1 MGFIDGNAPEFFAYE
16 RWQMGWLDDEQI
28 FCQTEGEQTVTL
40 SAIETIGGVKAVM
53 IPVSETKVVVVESRR
68 RLGYDANLVKEGALV
83 YTVDTSIYSGEGALV
98 VYPILENDPYRD
110 QSPLTVGESFTI
122 DGVTITVLEATN
134 ESDTVQVTI
143 NQ

>member
-1 MGFIDGNAPEFFAYE
+1 
-16 RWQMGWLDDEQI
+16 QMGWLDDEQI

>member
-1 MGFIDGNAPEFFAYE
+1 
-16 RWQMGWLDDEQI
+16 
-28 FCQTEGEQTVTL
+28 
-40 SAIETIGGVKAVM
+40 M
-53 IPVSETKVVVVESRR
+53 IPVSETKIVVVESRR

-83 YTVDTSIYSGEGALV
+83 YTVDTSIYSGEGTLI

-110 QSPLTVGESFTI
+110 QSPLAVGESITV

-134 ESDTVQVTI
+134 ESDTVQIIV